1 MSVLHVLQTHQLIY
15 LHIQLQTYI
24 SSTELLF
31 FSTGE
36 AWPPQENSS
45 TSSSPKSAERQLKS
59 SSPWTYQD
67 EGFNPALQPSNTAIR
82 DATSTSRKRQRY
94 NIAEGMDTY
103 PVPPYHPDF
112 AEGDNIRQSEDESD
126 SSNDGKFA
134 GHGKVRVRRGSEGY
148 EVRPQN
154 REDMLRRYLE
164 ELGEEPGRYLR
175 YIPQPD
181 DASEDE
187 DDNIPLAFQAAAQ
200 AEMANGIGTP

>member
-1 MSVLHVLQTHQLIY
+1 MSVRHVFHTYQLTY
-15 LHIQLQTYI
+15 LHNQTYI
-24 SSTELLF
+24 NSTELF

-59 SSPWTYQD
+59 PSPWTYQN

-82 DATSTSRKRQRY
+82 EGTSTSRKRQRH
-94 NIAEGMDTY
+94 NITRGADTY
-103 PVPPYHPDF
+103 PTPPYHPDF
-112 AEGDNIRQSEDESD
+112 PEGENVRQPEDESD
-126 SSNDGKFA
+126 TSNDEENA
-134 GHGKVRVRRGSEGY
+134 EYGKVRVRRGSEGY
-148 EVRPQN
+148 EVRPQD

-181 DASEDE
+181 DTSEDE

-200 AEMANGIGTP
+200 AGTASGINTL